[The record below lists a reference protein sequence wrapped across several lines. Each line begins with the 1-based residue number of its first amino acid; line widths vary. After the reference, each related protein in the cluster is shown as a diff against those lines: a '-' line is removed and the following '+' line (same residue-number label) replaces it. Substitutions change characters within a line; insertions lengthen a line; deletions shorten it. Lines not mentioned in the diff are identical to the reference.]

1 MIKDSWAELAFTIKV
16 DNEMLMQACSLYQ
29 KAVDSAIKARKKT
42 DELALEPG
50 GFMDW
55 EALREK
61 TVVINND
68 IEI

>member
-16 DNEMLMQACSLYQ
+16 DNEMLMKARSIYQ
-29 KAVDSAIKARKKT
+29 KAVDSAIKARKKA

>member
-1 MIKDSWAELAFTIKV
+1 
-16 DNEMLMQACSLYQ
+16 
-29 KAVDSAIKARKKT
+29 
-42 DELALEPG
+42 LEPG

-68 IEI
+68 IEIWSKTGSENGANEKTGGLLSETKRGKISVGKMSD